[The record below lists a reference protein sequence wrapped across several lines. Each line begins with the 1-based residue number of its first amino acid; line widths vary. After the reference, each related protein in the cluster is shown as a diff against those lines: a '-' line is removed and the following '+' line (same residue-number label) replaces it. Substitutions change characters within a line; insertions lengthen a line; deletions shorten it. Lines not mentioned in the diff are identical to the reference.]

1 LEAITQLWNTM
12 LVWPIESALRYL
24 TELTGNAG
32 IAIILLTIIIRT
44 AMLPLSLLQIR
55 SQKAM
60 MRLQPELKELQQR
73 YGSDRQKMAQE
84 QMRLYRERGV
94 NPVAGCLPLVLQM
107 PIWFALY
114 SSLTNLAH
122 NDPSFQAGFLWIP
135 SLALPDPFYILPV
148 VTGATQWVVQRM
160 SMMPTSDPQQQQMN
174 RMMEFMPLMF
184 FFFSLQV
191 PAGLALYWVV
201 SNVYTFFQ
209 QYFTVGWGTLPFL
222 GNSGKDTTAP
232 GRGEGSSKPKG
243 AQALSADKATDTAEQ
258 QPRRRNGS
266 SARRRKK

>member
-1 LEAITQLWNTM
+1 
-12 LVWPIESALRYL
+12 
-24 TELTGNAG
+24 
-32 IAIILLTIIIRT
+32 
-44 AMLPLSLLQIR
+44 
-55 SQKAM
+55 
-60 MRLQPELKELQQR
+60 
-73 YGSDRQKMAQE
+73 
-84 QMRLYRERGV
+84 
-94 NPVAGCLPLVLQM
+94 M

-135 SLALPDPFYILPV
+135 SLAGPDPFYILPV

-191 PAGLALYWVV
+191 PAGLALYWVI

-222 GNSGKDTTAP
+222 GNSGKGDQPGGGPAP
-232 GRGEGSSKPKG
+232 SKPKG
-243 AQALSADKATDTAEQ
+243 AQALSGDKAEQ

>member
-12 LVWPIESALRYL
+12 LVWPIESALRSL

-60 MRLQPELKELQQR
+60 MRLQPELRELQQR
-73 YGSDRQKMAQE
+73 FGSDRQKMAQE
-84 QMRLYRERGV
+84 QMKLYRERGV

-114 SSLTNLAH
+114 SALINLSN
-122 NDPSFQAGFLWIP
+122 NDPSFQAAFLWIP
-135 SLALPDPFYILPV
+135 NLAHADPYYILPV

-191 PAGLALYWVV
+191 PAGLALYWVI

-222 GNSGKDTTAP
+222 GSSGNEPPAP

-243 AQALSADKATDTAEQ
+243 AQALSGDKAEQ
-258 QPRRRNGS
+258 QPRRKSGS